1 MDSLWLEVALDAENQ
16 AKVTFTCVRDKQ
28 SAEAFAE
35 RMCNRRTGP
44 RFFMRSRKDYVTA
57 AEEYAKSLMAT
68 SCSAKFYVKNRED
81 FIKMLAKCAEIME
94 EES

>member
-44 RFFMRSRKDYVTA
+44 RFFMRSRKDYVTVLA
-57 AEEYAKSLMAT
+57 YWINIMA
-68 SCSAKFYVKNRED
+68 RE
-81 FIKMLAKCAEIME
+81 K
-94 EES
+94 